1 MFRKLVVSAMFGM
14 LMLSSL
20 ALVADD
26 GSASIKLAIL
36 EVENQLSVSA
46 LQGGEQSFIH
56 QVKPAEGQPKKEVSI
71 PVVTGFWLMLFGLFL
86 FVLRGGGQRI

>member
-1 MFRKLVVSAMFGM
+1 MFRKFVISVMFGV

-26 GSASIKLAIL
+26 GSAPVKLAVL

-46 LQGGEQSFIH
+46 HQGGEQSFIQ
-56 QVKPAEGQPKKEVSI
+56 QVKPAEAQAKKDVSI
-71 PVVTGFWLMLFGLFL
+71 PVVTGFWLMMFGLFL

>member
-46 LQGGEQSFIH
+46 LQGGEQSFIQ